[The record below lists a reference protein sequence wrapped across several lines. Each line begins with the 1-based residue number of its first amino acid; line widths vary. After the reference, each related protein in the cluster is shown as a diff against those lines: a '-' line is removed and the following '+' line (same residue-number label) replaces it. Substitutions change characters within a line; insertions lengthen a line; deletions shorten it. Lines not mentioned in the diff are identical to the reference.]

1 MKTEIKDDG
10 TANASG
16 PKAATIPAWDYRRAV
31 LRQVE
36 VASFIHATKGEK
48 YSALLPLFGLHPM
61 EIAAENLRQLAKNA
75 DSLSRIE
82 RSKIILNQ
90 VRARRRATFGT
101 DTDEDIL
108 EKVAT
113 LHRQSCPDKDG
124 RSIRSNGPQ
133 FTLRPQDL
141 PWIFIQRVAGLERF
155 ALRLP
160 RQRFDR

>member
-1 MKTEIKDDG
+1 MKHKILYTRRSLKTEEISDNLDWVTVAITKTRQEVTFCDNAELKTEIKDDG

-113 LHRQSCPDKDG
+113 LHRQSCPDKD
-124 RSIRSNGPQ
+124 
-133 FTLRPQDL
+133 
-141 PWIFIQRVAGLERF
+141 
-155 ALRLP
+155 
-160 RQRFDR
+160 